1 MTRRAKQMVVLV
13 ALLQGLLLYL
23 ADIGYDN
30 GCWPFSALFGRICW
44 YSLVLAVPSVL
55 LLSIRRL
62 DDRRFWQHMIGV
74 LVVVSLLSWW
84 TAYNAGGG
92 PDLNSASVLIP
103 FGISLSLGWFVLLP
117 FLQLRQRHQRWMTP
131 YSELFEQA
139 WQNGLALV
147 LAGLFTGLSWGVLHL
162 WGALFKLIGI
172 HAFADLFRSDPFE
185 YLATGIMVGLG
196 ILIARTQERTLHA
209 ARRLVLAI
217 FKLLLPLLALVLAL
231 FVLTLPFTG
240 LEKLWTSFSAAGLL
254 MSMLV
259 LMLVFVNAVYQDG
272 EQERPYTR
280 WVRWLADA
288 ALLLAPVVAALAVYA
303 IWLRVG
309 QYGWTAER
317 VWAMLA
323 ALVLAAHVIGYAIA
337 VTRRHG
343 TWLAPIGRINT
354 VMALIVIALVVLCNS
369 PTLDVHRISV
379 NNQLAR
385 LADGR
390 VSAAKFDLDML
401 RRKSGRQGYQAL
413 LQLADSKAAKDNPD
427 FAKRIAQSIKHGG
440 ERRFL
445 TESRRKSRTIDDVS
459 ELRNHLKLVAGHPQP
474 DKSFYTYIL
483 AHAPE
488 VLGCQ
493 LRSSDCVLIS
503 KDLDHDGAAEQLLCL
518 LGMGLSRC
526 FVYQQRGSGDWA
538 MVGSYQW
545 RQSDDKNRTAAT
557 KALRHGQLTAITPKW
572 DRLQIGDS
580 SAAMSESRP

>member
-1 MTRRAKQMVVLV
+1 MTRSAKQMVVLV

-30 GCWPFSALFGRICW
+30 GWWPFSALSGRICW

-62 DDRRFWQHMIGV
+62 DDRCFWQHMAGV
-74 LVVVSLLSWW
+74 LVVVSLLTWW

-92 PDLNSASVLIP
+92 PDLNSASVLVP
-103 FGISLSLGWFVLLP
+103 FGTSLSLAWFVLLP

-131 YSELFEQA
+131 YPELFEQA

-147 LAGLFTGLSWGVLHL
+147 LAGMFTGLSWGVLHL
-162 WGALFKLIGI
+162 WAALFKLIGI

-217 FKLLLPLLALVLAL
+217 FKLLLPLLSLVLVL

-272 EQERPYTR
+272 EQDPPYTR
-280 WVRWLADA
+280 WVRWLANA
-288 ALLLAPVVAALAVYA
+288 ALLLAPIIAVLATYA

-317 VWAMLA
+317 MWAMLA
-323 ALVLAAHVIGYAIA
+323 ALVLAAHAVGYAIA
-337 VTRRHG
+337 VTRRRG
-343 TWLAPIGRINT
+343 AWLAPIGRINT
-354 VMALIVIALVVLCNS
+354 VLALIVIALVVLCNS

-401 RRKSGRQGYQAL
+401 RRESGGQGYQAL
-413 LQLADSKAAKDNPD
+413 LQLADSKAAQDNPD
-427 FAKRIAQSIKHGG
+427 FAKEIRQRIERGGVYRAVTKAQRQNQHITNVDELRKHIVMVAGDKPLDDSFF
-440 ERRFL
+440 RFL
-445 TESRRKSRTIDDVS
+445 LDDDSRTRC
-459 ELRNHLKLVAGHPQP
+459 LNRNG
-474 DKSFYTYIL
+474 
-483 AHAPE
+483 
-488 VLGCQ
+488 
-493 LRSSDCVLIS
+493 DCVLLS
-503 KDLDHDGAAEQLLCL
+503 RDLDGDGTTEHLVCILGPPSSPLCN
-518 LGMGLSRC
+518 
-526 FVYQQRGSGDWA
+526 VYQH
-538 MVGSYQW
+538 
-545 RQSDDKNRTAAT
+545 DDKRGWRVAGYYMWRYTHGENRDPVIE
-557 KALRHGQLTAITPKW
+557 ALRRGQLQTAPAPWPQLK
-572 DRLQIGDS
+572 IGDATATFEE
-580 SAAMSESRP
+580 AAF